1 MNFSLLLTVF
11 LIGMLIGVL
20 IMNRIDSQHEK
31 EMKKIED
38 DFNEW
43 KRMRAVQLMS
53 ELDEMNAKPYEYW
66 RDKAETDFNTS
77 PKKSLFS
84 PHETER
90 ILKSEDWY
98 VTNPKT
104 KKPIDFMKERDK
116 DEQR

>member
-20 IMNRIDSQHEK
+20 MIERIYSQHEK

-43 KRMRAVQLMS
+43 KRMRAKQFMA
-53 ELDEMNAKPYEYW
+53 ELDEMNSKPYEYW
-66 RDKAETDFNTS
+66 SEKARENMKDK
-77 PKKSLFS
+77 PKIFS
-84 PHETER
+84 P
-90 ILKSEDWY
+90 Y

-104 KKPIDFMKERDK
+104 KNPIDFMKERDI
-116 DEQR
+116 DEQG

>member
-20 IMNRIDSQHEK
+20 IMIRIDSQREK

-53 ELDEMNAKPYEYW
+53 ELDEMNSKTYEYW
-66 RDKAETDFNTS
+66 SAKAQEDMKDKPEI
-77 PKKSLFS
+77 FS
-84 PHETER
+84 PNEQR
-90 ILKSEDWY
+90 Y

-104 KKPIDFMKERDK
+104 KNPIDFMKERDK

>member
-20 IMNRIDSQHEK
+20 MIGRIYSQHEK
-31 EMKKIED
+31 EMKKKED

-43 KRMRAVQLMS
+43 KRMRAKQFMA
-53 ELDEMNAKPYEYW
+53 ELDEMNSKPYEYW
-66 RDKAETDFNTS
+66 RDRAEEDMKVKTKIFN
-77 PKKSLFS
+77 P
-84 PHETER
+84 
-90 ILKSEDWY
+90 Y

-104 KKPIDFMKERDK
+104 KNPIDFMKERDK

>member
-20 IMNRIDSQHEK
+20 IMIRIDSQREK

-53 ELDEMNAKPYEYW
+53 ELDEMNSKTYEYW
-66 RDKAETDFNTS
+66 SAKAQEDMKDK
-77 PKKSLFS
+77 PKIFS
-84 PHETER
+84 P
-90 ILKSEDWY
+90 Y
-98 VTNPKT
+98 VTNQKT
-104 KKPIDFMKERDK
+104 INPIDFMKERDK

>member
-1 MNFSLLLTVF
+1 MNFSLLLTGF

-20 IMNRIDSQHEK
+20 IMIRIDSQQEK

-53 ELDEMNAKPYEYW
+53 ELDEMNSKPYEYW
-66 RDKAETDFNTS
+66 SEKAREDMKDK
-77 PKKSLFS
+77 PKIFS
-84 PHETER
+84 PYENQKLLSNEQR
-90 ILKSEDWY
+90 Y

-104 KKPIDFMKERDK
+104 KNPIDFMKERDK
-116 DEQR
+116 DD

>member
-20 IMNRIDSQHEK
+20 IMIRIDSQREK

-53 ELDEMNAKPYEYW
+53 ELDEMNSKTYEYW
-66 RDKAETDFNTS
+66 SAKAQEDMKDK
-77 PKKSLFS
+77 PKIFS
-84 PHETER
+84 PYENQKLLSNEQR
-90 ILKSEDWY
+90 Y
-98 VTNPKT
+98 VTNQKT
-104 KKPIDFMKERDK
+104 INPIDFMKERDK